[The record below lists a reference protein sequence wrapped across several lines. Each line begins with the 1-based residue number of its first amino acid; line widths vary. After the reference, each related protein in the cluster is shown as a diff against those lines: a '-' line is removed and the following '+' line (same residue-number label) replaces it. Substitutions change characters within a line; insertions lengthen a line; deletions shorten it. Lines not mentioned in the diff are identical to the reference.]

1 MIKNRFSKTMFLTIV
16 FMLCLTFSIFASSEG
31 TKITINTNDSSDI
44 TAAIKAASEAVSNSG
59 SEDVVMVAT
68 ASSKSEESE
77 VKLFS
82 FDGESNLY
90 FYEDNFKQAKPKAAK
105 KALSAFID
113 SLKDSSISADTQSDI
128 MNRIQESDP
137 DVSAIMLPMVFDN
150 TKADIFTAYKWLA
163 PFLGVV
169 RVIFG
174 LGSIVI
180 ILFVI
185 ASTIMDLVYIGLPMW
200 REAQAEKNGGS
211 TKKPFGVSWEALSTV
226 QEVEKNIG
234 EYKNAYLMYLKRR
247 AITYVVLSI
256 AILWLIAGEMSGL
269 IGWVLNLAS
278 GVVE

>member
-1 MIKNRFSKTMFLTIV
+1 MIKNRFSKTLLLSIV
-16 FMLCLTFSIFASSEG
+16 FMLCLSFSVFAGEDG

-44 TAAIKAASEAVSNSG
+44 TAAIKAASFAANGEE
-59 SEDVVMVAT
+59 SEESVMVAT
-68 ASSKSEESE
+68 SSTKSDVSAVE
-77 VKLFS
+77 LFHY
-82 FDGESNLY
+82 DGEGSLV
-90 FYEDNFKQAKPKAAK
+90 FKEDNFKQAKPKAAK

-150 TKADIFTAYKWLA
+150 TKADIFTAYKWVA

-174 LGSIVI
+174 LGSIAI

-185 ASTIMDLVYIGLPMW
+185 ASTIMDLAYIGLPMW
-200 REAQAEKNGGS
+200 REHQEDKTGHSG
-211 TKKPFGVSWEALSTV
+211 KKPFGVSYEALATV
-226 QEVEKNIG
+226 IAVEKNLS
-234 EYKNAYLMYLKRR
+234 EYQNAYLMYLKRR